1 MGAALNSRLDRDL
14 FALFN
19 YRQFSP
25 TLFIELY
32 NLTRHINYYFPPNEK
47 DKVILGYWEADFG
60 ARQRMTDRQEIEG
73 KAIVARQ
80 SANVKV
86 IIPGIHFRPFK
97 YDYYRAVDFS
107 LRWNYRAILP
117 RIDSEINPS
126 GGREIS
132 VEYGFNFDKIF
143 KDFSFES
150 QAGTIQEIYNQYN
163 YHKLIFH
170 WREYISASSF
180 IERSALSLGLQ
191 SSFISRPVNDFLY
204 NFAGGLPGIRGY
216 SFYSIAGRKMVI
228 GNAVYRFPI
237 NSSIRRQLGFCY
249 FDKLYASAGY
259 YGGNAW
265 DKGWIKIN
273 HIKHA
278 IDFGLRLDMFSFYVY
293 PTKIAFDAAYGFND
307 FPVFGKSEG
316 KEWKFYCTMLF
327 GYDF

>member
-1 MGAALNSRLDRDL
+1 M
-14 FALFN
+14 
-19 YRQFSP
+19 
-25 TLFIELY
+25 
-32 NLTRHINYYFPPNEK
+32 
-47 DKVILGYWEADFG
+47 
-60 ARQRMTDRQEIEG
+60 
-73 KAIVARQ
+73 
-80 SANVKV
+80 
-86 IIPGIHFRPFK
+86 IIPGFLSRPFK

-117 RIDSEINPS
+117 KIDSEINPS
-126 GGREIS
+126 EGREIS
-132 VEYGFNFDKIF
+132 VEYGFNSDKIF
-143 KDFSFES
+143 KDFSF

-191 SSFISRPVNDFLY
+191 SSFIGRPVDDFLY

-216 SFYSIAGRKMVI
+216 SFYSIDGRKMVI
-228 GNAVYRFPI
+228 GNAVYRFPVY
-237 NSSIRRQLGFCY
+237 SSIGRQLGFCY

-273 HIKHA
+273 HLKHA
-278 IDFGLRLDMFSFYVY
+278 VDFGLRLDMFSFYVY

-307 FPVFGKSEG
+307 FPVFGKTEG